1 MEQRRDAFAGGG
13 SGFAPPSHGQ
23 SSADGS
29 GRQSPGTSSPSGS
42 ARLSGDDRDQ
52 FVALIPLHM
61 GAMLRL
67 AAALIGIVD
76 AEDAAQEAVLRAWQA
91 WPMLRDRA
99 AARTWLLSITVNL
112 CKDWHRG
119 RYGTRHRRD
128 EPLRDDR
135 DYAAYDAGG
144 AVALIGSDPGAS
156 DAAAAL
162 DLRQAI
168 NTLDVDARVLIAL
181 RHYAGMDS
189 SEIGALLGIPP
200 ATVRTRLRRALA
212 ALRERLRGPQSP
224 GHTPYSSYTEGGR

>member
-1 MEQRRDAFAGGG
+1 MEQRRDALAGG
-13 SGFAPPSHGQ
+13 SGFAHPPHGQ
-23 SSADGS
+23 SSAG
-29 GRQSPGTSSPSGS
+29 GRPGRAASSPGGS
-42 ARLSGDDRDQ
+42 ASFASDDRDQ

-67 AAALIGIVD
+67 AGALVGITD
-76 AEDAAQEAVLRAWQA
+76 AEDAAQEAVLRGWQA
-91 WPMLRDRA
+91 WPALRDRA
-99 AARTWLLSITVNL
+99 SARTWLLSITVNL

-119 RYGTRHRRD
+119 RYGTRRRFD

-144 AVALIGSDPGAS
+144 ALALIGSDPGAS

-189 SEIGALLGIPP
+189 SEIGVLLGMPP

-212 ALRERLRGPQSP
+212 LLRERLRGPQPP
-224 GHTPYSSYTEGGR
+224 GHAPYSSYAEGGR

>member
-1 MEQRRDAFAGGG
+1 MEQRRDALAAGGG
-13 SGFAPPSHGQ
+13 SSFAYPPHGQ
-23 SSADGS
+23 SSAGGRPGRDTS
-29 GRQSPGTSSPSGS
+29 GPSGAVRVS
-42 ARLSGDDRDQ
+42 SDDRDQ

-67 AAALIGIVD
+67 AAALVGIAD
-76 AEDAAQEAVLRAWQA
+76 AEDAAQEAVLRGWQA
-91 WPMLRDRA
+91 WPALRDRA
-99 AARTWLLSITVNL
+99 SARTWLLSITVNL

-119 RYGTRHRRD
+119 RYGTRRRFD

-135 DYAAYDAGG
+135 DYAPYDAVG
-144 AVALIGSDPGAS
+144 ALALIGADPGAS

-189 SEIGALLGIPP
+189 SEIGALLGMPP

-212 ALRERLRGPQSP
+212 ALRERLRGPQSSGP
-224 GHTPYSSYTEGGR
+224 TSYSSYAEGGR

>member
-13 SGFAPPSHGQ
+13 SGFAHPLHGQ
-23 SSADGS
+23 SSAGGQPSRDAS
-29 GRQSPGTSSPSGS
+29 GPSGPAS
-42 ARLSGDDRDQ
+42 VSSDDSDQ

-67 AAALIGIVD
+67 AGALVGIVD
-76 AEDAAQEAVLRAWQA
+76 AEDAAQEAVLRGWQA
-91 WPMLRDRA
+91 WPALRDRA
-99 AARTWLLSITVNL
+99 SARTWLLSITVNL

-119 RYGTRHRRD
+119 RYGTRQRLD

-144 AVALIGSDPGAS
+144 AVALIGADPGAS

-189 SEIGALLGIPP
+189 SEIGALLGMPP

-212 ALRERLRGPQSP
+212 TLRERLRGPQSSGP
-224 GHTPYSSYTEGGR
+224 APYSSYAEGGR